1 MTESNLFSS
10 AFVFYVL
17 SLVVYFLVHFA
28 RREKWAKGALILAV
42 IGFCSQT
49 VALLLR
55 TFSSGHAPFTNMYES
70 LSFLSWAIVLAL
82 IIFGRSSLMPRLGP
96 YLMLIVVGL
105 VALASSP
112 LMPKEATPLVPA
124 LQSYWLWLHVSVTL
138 LGEAFFAVAFAAS
151 IIYIHFVFAPYIH
164 SRILGWKGK
173 RSAWIAIV
181 RLVDAMYTYFGL
193 NAADSDE
200 KKERLDALAYRA
212 VAVGFPLFT
221 LGGLVFGMVWAYR
234 AWGRYWGWDP
244 KEVWSLITWFVFAL
258 YLHTRIVM
266 GWKGKRSALIAILG
280 FLAALFTYFGVNYLL
295 AGLHSYA

>member
-1 MTESNLFSS
+1 MTESTLFTI
-10 AFVFYVL
+10 AFVLYVL
-17 SLVVYFLVHFA
+17 SLLVYFAALFA
-28 RREKWAKGALILAV
+28 RRDRWAGAGLILAV
-42 IGFCSQT
+42 IGFCGHT
-49 VALLLR
+49 AALLLR

-82 IIFGRSSLMPRLGP
+82 IIFGRTSRVPRLGP

-112 LMPKEATPLVPA
+112 LMPKGATPLVPA

-138 LGEAFFAVAFAAS
+138 LGEAFFAVAFVAS
-151 IIYIHFVFAPYIH
+151 LLY
-164 SRILGWKGK
+164 L
-173 RSAWIAIV
+173 
-181 RLVDAMYTYFGL
+181 
-193 NAADSDE
+193 AADTEE
-200 KKERLDALAYRA
+200 KKARLDALAYRA

-221 LGGLVFGMVWAYR
+221 LGGLIFGMVWAYR
-234 AWGRYWGWDP
+234 AWGRYWAWDP

-266 GWKGKRSALIAILG
+266 GWKGKRSAWIAIAG

>member
-1 MTESNLFSS
+1 MTESTLFTI
-10 AFVFYVL
+10 AFILYVL
-17 SLVVYFLVHFA
+17 SLLVYFAGLFA
-28 RREKWAKGALILAV
+28 RKDRWAGAGLILAV
-42 IGFCSQT
+42 IGFCGQT
-49 VALLLR
+49 AALLLR

-82 IIFGRSSLMPRLGP
+82 IIFGRTSRVPRLGP

-112 LMPKEATPLVPA
+112 LMPKGAAPLVPA

-138 LGEAFFAVAFAAS
+138 LGEAFFAVAFVASLLYLAADTEE
-151 IIYIHFVFAPYIH
+151 
-164 SRILGWKGK
+164 K
-173 RSAWIAIV
+173 RS
-181 RLVDAMYTYFGL
+181 
-193 NAADSDE
+193 
-200 KKERLDALAYRA
+200 RLDALAYRA

-221 LGGLVFGMVWAYR
+221 LGGLIFGMVWAYR
-234 AWGRYWGWDP
+234 AWGRYWAWDP

-266 GWKGKRSALIAILG
+266 GWKGKRSAWIAVAG